1 MKTVAFCVLVWFPLL
16 AKSAVVP
23 YIELSY
29 PFNNETIYWPTAESF
44 KHIKVFENFTTAGY
58 YYASYDISA
67 SEHGGTHL
75 DAPRHFAEGKWTADE
90 IPLDRLIG
98 PAIKID
104 ISTKAAQVKFPEKQ
118 EKCVGI
124 KKDILWIL
132 ILGTE
137 FPTTRFISATVK
149 RRKEKLPIL

>member
-1 MKTVAFCVLVWFPLL
+1 MNAVVVRLVFCALVWFPLL
-16 AKSAVVP
+16 GESAESP
-23 YIELSY
+23 WIELSY
-29 PFNNETIYWPTAESF
+29 PFNNKTIYWPTAESF

-58 YYASYDISA
+58 YYSSYDISA

-104 ISTKAAQVKFPEKQ
+104 ISSKAAQVKK
-118 EKCVGI
+118 
-124 KKDILWIL
+124 
-132 ILGTE
+132 
-137 FPTTRFISATVK
+137 
-149 RRKEKLPIL
+149 